1 MRGISVEV
9 RVQVCFHS
17 EARARCCVLIGRD
30 ARSRSRSR
38 RGAAAAPHTAAHFFF
53 STHYG
58 DHFPSHLSSLARRL
72 RRLAG
77 ARYQPFTIELFKS
90 FQDIS

>member
-17 EARARCCVLIGRD
+17 EVRARCCVLIGRD

-38 RGAAAAPHTAAHFFF
+38 HGAAAAPHMMAHFLFGHTMGISF
-53 STHYG
+53 SV
-58 DHFPSHLSSLARRL
+58 
-72 RRLAG
+72 
-77 ARYQPFTIELFKS
+77 I
-90 FQDIS
+90 